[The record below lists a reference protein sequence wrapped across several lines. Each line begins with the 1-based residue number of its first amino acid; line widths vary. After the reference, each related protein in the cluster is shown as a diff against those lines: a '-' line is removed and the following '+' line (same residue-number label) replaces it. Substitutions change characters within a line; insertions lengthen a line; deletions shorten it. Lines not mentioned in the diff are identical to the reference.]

1 MAIIL
6 QIISV
11 LTASLFSFIFYL
23 ETLQTDSQKTAD
35 TFGMKVEDLK
45 QKSLNNAFKNQGVYN
60 LLIAV
65 GLIYAAFITQQ
76 QLEISRLIHFYILGV
91 ATYGGFTVNPSILA
105 KQGGLSI
112 VFLILSFVL

>member
-1 MAIIL
+1 MSLIL

-11 LTASLFSFIFYL
+11 LVALLFAFIFYL
-23 ETLQTDSQKTAD
+23 ETIKTDSQKTAD
-35 TFGMKVEDLK
+35 TFGMNVDDLK

-65 GLIYAAFITQQ
+65 GLIYAAFISPNA
-76 QLEISRLIHFYILGV
+76 LEVSRLIHFYILGV
-91 ATYGGFTVNPSILA
+91 AAYGGLTVNPSILA

-112 VFLILSFVL
+112 VFLVLSFVL